1 MSHVKRQ
8 IHAKSCK
15 TLARRYKSL
24 QNSVEEKL
32 PCLGPAANASVDSMD
47 VSMISSGNPVVGGK
61 LRWVISYAKTA
72 PL

>member
-61 LRWVISYAKTA
+61 LR
-72 PL
+72 